1 MEMEKHMRSIAG
13 IVLVFALSAC
23 AVGPD
28 YKKPD
33 AVVSA
38 SYKEDRGWVST
49 RGVSRPPQ
57 GKWWKIYSD
66 PVLDGLEEKVE
77 KANQSLLA
85 SYYAW
90 QQAISLTDFARA
102 AEFPTVGVG
111 AATSTTSSASPVYGG
126 GSVTISG
133 KTVSFSASWAPDF
146 WGKVR
151 RQVESDRANAEAS
164 LDNLLA
170 SRLSLQS
177 TLAQDYFQIRQL
189 DMQISLAR
197 ENVAAYEKSVVMTRN
212 RYKAGVATRAD
223 VALAESQLAAAK
235 VQAVS
240 FGVQRAQFEH
250 AIAVLIGV
258 PPAQF
263 GLAAKNGIPQPEPIP
278 AGLPSE
284 LLLRR
289 PDVAAAERQMAAAN
303 AQIGV
308 AESAYFPSLTI
319 TGQRGWRSTAFANL
333 FSSPNLFW
341 SVGPSIAETIFDAGA
356 RSAQLEQSRAAYRQS
371 VAQYRQ
377 TGLQALQQV
386 EDQMAAL
393 SILSEED
400 RLQKD
405 AVEAAE
411 NSYRVSLDQY
421 HAGTIPYL
429 NVITAQTAWYASR
442 NSALLIAGQ
451 RLVADVALIQAL
463 GGGWEPATGPDGR
476 KGK

>member
-1 MEMEKHMRSIAG
+1 MRRIAG
-13 IVLVFALSAC
+13 VLLTFALSAC

-28 YKKPD
+28 YKRPD
-33 AVVSA
+33 AVISA
-38 SYKEDRGWVST
+38 RYKEDRGWVST
-49 RGVSRPPQ
+49 RGVTKPPQ
-57 GKWWKIYSD
+57 GKWWRIYSD

-111 AATSTTSSASPVYGG
+111 AATSITSSASPVYGG

-146 WGKVR
+146 WGKIR
-151 RQVESDRANAEAS
+151 RQVESDRASAEAS
-164 LDNLLA
+164 LDNLLFA
-170 SRLSLQS
+170 RLSLQS

-189 DMQISLAR
+189 DMQISLAG
-197 ENVAAYEKSVVMTRN
+197 ENVAAYRKSVEMTRN
-212 RYKAGVATRAD
+212 RYVAGVATRAD
-223 VALAESQLAAAK
+223 VALAKSQLAAAK

-258 PPAQF
+258 PPAEF
-263 GLAAKNGIPQPEPIP
+263 GLAVQNGIAEPEPIP

-341 SVGPSIAETIFDAGA
+341 SVGPSIAETLFDAGA
-356 RSAQLEQSRAAYRQS
+356 RSAQLAQSRAAYRQA

-386 EDQMAAL
+386 EDQLAAL
-393 SILSEED
+393 SILSDEN

-405 AVEAAE
+405 AVQAAE

-429 NVITAQTAWYASR
+429 NVITAQTAWFASR

-463 GGGWEPATGPDGR
+463 GGGWEPATRQDGR
-476 KGK
+476 KGR